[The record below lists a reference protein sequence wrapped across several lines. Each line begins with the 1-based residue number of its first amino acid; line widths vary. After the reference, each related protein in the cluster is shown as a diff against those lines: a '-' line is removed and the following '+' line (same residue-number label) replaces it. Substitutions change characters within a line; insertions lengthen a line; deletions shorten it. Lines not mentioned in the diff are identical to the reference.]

1 MKKDGMN
8 YTINFYR
15 VMLKIAD
22 KDLTKPFYASDYGLN
37 GGEINS
43 LHCAG
48 CITPTG
54 NRKEVFFP
62 IDRYGELYRKDE
74 VLEWRF
80 KPSFLEYFP
89 HHVAKMREDVET
101 VLALVNDLHRELGI

>member
-1 MKKDGMN
+1 MKKNGMN

-15 VMLKIAD
+15 VMLKIAN
-22 KDLTKPFYASDYGLN
+22 KDLTKPFYASDLGLN

-43 LHCAG
+43 LYCAG

-54 NRKEVFFP
+54 KRKEVFFP
-62 IDRYGELYRKDE
+62 IDRYSELYRKDE

-80 KPSFLEYFP
+80 KTPFLENFTR
-89 HHVAKMREDVET
+89 HVAKMREDVET

>member
-22 KDLTKPFYASDYGLN
+22 KDLTKSFYASDFGLN

-43 LHCAG
+43 LYCAG

-54 NRKEVFFP
+54 NRKEVFYP
-62 IDRYGELYRKDE
+62 VDTDSKLYRKDE

-80 KPSFLEYFP
+80 RPSFFEYFS

-101 VLALVNDLHRELGI
+101 VLTLINDLHRELGI